1 MAHGLSCSVACEI
14 FLDQGLNPCLLD
26 YQVDSLPLSYR
37 EALCKYFCYLIL
49 MIVFFFLPCRKSAL
63 YVVKFISLIINI
75 LFYGFCVLRKLRS
88 KAPKASAL

>member
-1 MAHGLSCSVACEI
+1 MSPGLPSGFFTTELPGSPLQI
-14 FLDQGLNPCLLD
+14 FLLFDIN
-26 YQVDSLPLSYR
+26 DSL
-37 EALCKYFCYLIL
+37 
-49 MIVFFFLPCRKSAL
+49 FFVPCRKSAL